1 MATTLYIVL
10 PSTWEIILFLSFP
23 LLFSISLSVSIV
35 SFDNTQVCFK
45 WIDYLEMMGIA
56 CLAWTINNHDTAM
69 SWAHHK
75 PSSCDFKLQF
85 VIGRFECC
93 GNQAC
98 SYPVRGHISP
108 APATATGPGVD
119 ADCQCQAGYKCQLGL
134 ITPQNNANSGDK
146 VATKQQYQQQ
156 QKQQQQIQLSLA

>member
-1 MATTLYIVL
+1 MQFLSKGHEHSLIGKIACTLYTSIHL
-10 PSTWEIILFLSFP
+10 RDLSISIYPFIF
-23 LLFSISLSVSIV
+23 FSISLSVSIV
-35 SFDNTQVCFK
+35 LITHKCVSSGLS
-45 WIDYLEMMGIA
+45 IEYLEMMGNA

-93 GNQAC
+93 SNQAC
-98 SYPVRGHISP
+98 SYPVLGHISP
-108 APATATGPGVD
+108 APAAAAAPGDD

-134 ITPQNNANSGDK
+134 ITAQNNANSGDK
-146 VATKQQYQQQ
+146 VATKQQ
-156 QKQQQQIQLSLA
+156 